1 MLPEKISRAEL
12 VHMSEEASAFIRAKL
27 GMTPPIAV
35 QTGSGITL
43 GKKSDGAIPFK
54 DIPYF
59 PELTVPGHAGEL
71 RYVHGDAGSFLHIS
85 GRAHYYEGI
94 PAWRLGLPVW
104 ALSLLG
110 VHDYVSISACGAVD
124 DALDIGGFAL
134 ISDYLNVAGV
144 NPLRGIA
151 GDNGMMEFPAMRD
164 IANPALALAAES
176 AAANVGITLGRAV
189 YAMMPGPAYE
199 TLAELRALNV
209 LGAGVVGMSTVP
221 ELMVA
226 RALKMRTLA
235 IAVITN
241 KPLTTMPLHVDVV
254 AMAGEMQPVVER
266 WLNYFLAARE
276 SS

>member
-1 MLPEKISRAEL
+1 
-12 VHMSEEASAFIRAKL
+12 MSEEASAFIRDKL

-43 GKKSDGAIPFK
+43 GKKSDGAILFK
-54 DIPYF
+54 EIPYF

-71 RYVHGDAGSFLHIS
+71 RYVLGESGSFLHLA

-110 VHDYVSISACGAVD
+110 VHDFISISACGAIV

-151 GDNGMMEFPAMRD
+151 GENGMMEFPAMRD
-164 IANPALALAAES
+164 IADPALAQ
-176 AAANVGITLGRAV
+176 AAANAATKAGIALGNAV

-199 TLAELRALNV
+199 TLAELRALKV
-209 LGAGVVGMSTVP
+209 LGADVVGMSTVP

-241 KPLTTMPLHVDVV
+241 KPLTSMPLHVDVV

-266 WLNYFLAARE
+266 WLNAFLATRD
-276 SS
+276 SV